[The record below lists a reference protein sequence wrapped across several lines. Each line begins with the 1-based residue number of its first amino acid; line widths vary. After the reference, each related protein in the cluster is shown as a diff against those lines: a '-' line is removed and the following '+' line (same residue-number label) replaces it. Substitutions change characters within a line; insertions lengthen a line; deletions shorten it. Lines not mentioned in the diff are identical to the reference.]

1 MSRAPRFYYGWVI
14 VFVALVMN
22 IAASPTNAV
31 VFSFFIEPMR
41 DDLGWSRSALSLAL
55 TARLMVAGISAPLL
69 GPMVD
74 RIGARVLG
82 TLAGATAGASILA
95 LALVHDLWLFYLLFA
110 ISGLSGFG
118 GPAGQ
123 LLTIVPVSK
132 WFRQKRGR
140 ALAIAS
146 TGMAIGVA
154 IFLPIPQA
162 IIDKSGW
169 RFAWFVCG
177 LIVVVLAVPTCGLLM
192 RKDPESMGLPLD
204 GIPEQPEGEP
214 RRPVAFTRATHEE
227 WRVDQ
232 VVRTRSFWLI
242 MAALALNG
250 LVLQGVLV
258 YRTTYWEDIGLSSN
272 IVALGT
278 SVDPITVVF
287 STILFGLMAERV
299 ATHHLGLFAGL
310 GVGTSML
317 PMLLT
322 DGSAAFVFAHGFLW
336 GFAIGANITV
346 NNIIFPNYFGRRF
359 LGAIRGLTFPVTVF
373 TAAVSAPIFG
383 LLFDVVG
390 SERIVWVVPLVTFWV
405 SGLLL
410 FTSRPPRMAASEGE
424 QVAVAVG
431 AG

>member
-1 MSRAPRFYYGWVI
+1 MA
-14 VFVALVMN
+14 
-22 IAASPTNAV
+22 
-31 VFSFFIEPMR
+31 
-41 DDLGWSRSALSLAL
+41 
-55 TARLMVAGISAPLL
+55 
-69 GPMVD
+69 D
-74 RIGARVLG
+74 R
-82 TLAGATAGASILA
+82 
-95 LALVHDLWLFYLLFA
+95 
-110 ISGLSGFG
+110 
-118 GPAGQ
+118 PGQ

-146 TGMAIGVA
+146 TGMALGVA
-154 IFLPIPQA
+154 IFLPVLQS
-162 IIDKSGW
+162 IIDGRGW
-169 RFAWFVCG
+169 RFAWVVCG
-177 LIVVVLAVPTCGLLM
+177 LIVVLLAVPTCGLLM

-204 GIPEQPEGEP
+204 GIPEQPEGAP
-214 RRPVAFTRATHEE
+214 RPPAALSRATHEE

-258 YRTTYWEDIGLSSN
+258 YRTTYWEDIGLSSSV
-272 IVALGT
+272 VALGT
-278 SVDPITVVF
+278 SVNPITVVF
-287 STILFGLMAERV
+287 STILFGLLAEKV
-299 ATHHLGLFAGL
+299 ATHHLGLFAGI
-310 GVGTSML
+310 GVGMSML

-322 DGSAAFVFAHGFLW
+322 DGSAAFVFAHGFIW

-373 TAAVSAPIFG
+373 TAAASAPIFG
-383 LLFDVVG
+383 VLFDVAG
-390 SERIVWVVPLVTFWV
+390 NERVVWIVPLLTFVV

-410 FTSRPPRMAASEGE
+410 FTSRPPRMAASDGAV
-424 QVAVAVG
+424 VAVAVA

>member
-1 MSRAPRFYYGWVI
+1 MSRAPRLYYGWVI
-14 VFVALVMN
+14 VFVALMMN

-31 VFSFFIEPMR
+31 VFSFFLEPMR
-41 DDLGWSRSALSLAL
+41 HDLGWSRAPCRSPSLRAS
-55 TARLMVAGISAPLL
+55 MVAGISAPIL
-69 GPMVD
+69 GPLVD

-82 TLAGATAGASILA
+82 TLAGATAGLSIMA

-154 IFLPIPQA
+154 IFLPVLQA
-162 IIDKSGW
+162 IINDRGW
-169 RFAWFVCG
+169 RFAWVVCG
-177 LIVVVLAVPTCGLLM
+177 LIVIILAVPACGLLM

-204 GIPEQPEGEP
+204 GIPEQPEGAP
-214 RRPVAFTRATHEE
+214 RPPAALSRATHEE

-232 VVRTRSFWLI
+232 VVRTRAFWLI

-287 STILFGLMAERV
+287 STIFFGLMAERV
-299 ATHHLGLFAGL
+299 ATHHLGLFAG
-310 GVGTSML
+310 
-317 PMLLT
+317 
-322 DGSAAFVFAHGFLW
+322 SA
-336 GFAIGANITV
+336 
-346 NNIIFPNYFGRRF
+346 
-359 LGAIRGLTFPVTVF
+359 
-373 TAAVSAPIFG
+373 SACRCCRC
-383 LLFDVVG
+383 
-390 SERIVWVVPLVTFWV
+390 S
-405 SGLLL
+405 S
-410 FTSRPPRMAASEGE
+410 RMAAPSSSSPT
-424 QVAVAVG
+424 ASSG
-431 AG
+431 ALPSVPTSP